1 MADLKTVSLSGVAA
15 SDYTGGKK
23 SRRSSK
29 RKQDGGS
36 TTAAAQPI
44 DLKGIECPTSVAHS
58 AGSANPSTWLSY
70 PRGAP
75 VPPAVQPVMSGGKFN
90 LKKMDSQPTTVQQH
104 VTTANTEETAGG
116 TRHIKVELK
125 KHTSSKKVQLHPKKI
140 ESTHAKKHPT
150 KKARKLTIRLSSFRK
165 RLTRANKLHKRMATI
180 PLAELKAHL
189 ISNKLIKPTSKAPE
203 SVLRQIAADSQIVT
217 EKSL

>member
-36 TTAAAQPI
+36 ATAVQHI

-58 AGSANPSTWLSY
+58 AGSANPATWLSY

-75 VPPAVQPVMSGGKFN
+75 VPPAVHPAMHGGKFN
-90 LKKMDSQPTTVQQH
+90 LKKVDNQPTTV
-104 VTTANTEETAGG
+104 VTEPKIAIAEETTGG

-125 KHTSSKKVQLHPKKI
+125 KRTSSKKVQLHPKKI
-140 ESTHAKKHPT
+140 ESAHAKKHQT
-150 KKARKLTIRLSSFRK
+150 KKGRKLTIGLSSFRK
-165 RLTRANKLHKRMATI
+165 RLTRANKLHKRMSTM

-189 ISNKLIKPTSKAPE
+189 ISKKLIKPTSKAPE